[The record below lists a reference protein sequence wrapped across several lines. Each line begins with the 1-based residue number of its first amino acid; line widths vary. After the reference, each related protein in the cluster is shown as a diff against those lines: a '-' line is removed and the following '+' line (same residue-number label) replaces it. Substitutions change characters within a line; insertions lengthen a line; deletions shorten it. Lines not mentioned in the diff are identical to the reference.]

1 MPNRFSKA
9 ILEFDGGKYSY
20 SCDVCGRVT
29 HEVFPIYFGEH
40 GEKLDLCRRCLER
53 DDWGERW

>member
-1 MPNRFSKA
+1 MRGREFAKA
-9 ILEFDGGKYSY
+9 LLGEGLA
-20 SCDVCGRVT
+20 SCDNCGHAAPT
-29 HEVFPIYFGEH
+29 EEFATFYFGEH

>member
-1 MPNRFSKA
+1 VKVSFAKA
-9 ILEFDGGKYSY
+9 CLGEGLA
-20 SCDVCGRVT
+20 SCDNCGHAAPT
-29 HEVFPIYFGEH
+29 EEIATFYFGEH